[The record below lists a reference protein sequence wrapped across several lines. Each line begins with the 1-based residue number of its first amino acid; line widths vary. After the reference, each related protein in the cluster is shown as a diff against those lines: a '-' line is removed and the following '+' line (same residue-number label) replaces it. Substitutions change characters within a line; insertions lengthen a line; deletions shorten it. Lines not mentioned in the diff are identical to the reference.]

1 MKNILLI
8 AFCLLVSTV
17 WAKEEKNKRIQ
28 YCTTLEEA
36 MQQAAQKHKP
46 IFFNCYAGWAAPSAW
61 MDSVVLTNPDLVS
74 FIQKHFVSLR
84 IDMPK
89 TQEGRKLAERY
100 KIKFYAH
107 YLILD
112 EKGEIIH
119 RISGGSKAPEF
130 KEKLKLSLNPKTSL
144 AGMNQ
149 RYEKGERSAKFLT
162 AYAGV
167 LKTADENKKFQEVA
181 DYYLKHIDS
190 TDLYLPRSWEILW
203 NKGKRYN
210 SEWFRFIYNHR
221 NELIKQNGEKV
232 QTFIIQVLFHQI
244 YPYMIFERV
253 YDKDFISEVEQKVR
267 DLNFNS
273 LSWEQL
279 LAMCNILHLR
289 QEKKYGEMLDLWG
302 KIVPNLPNETLK
314 IKYDVTLGRLQD
326 MSEAEKKQA
335 IAYLEGRMKGMGQS
349 LLAKYRHIVTE
360 LSDYQG
366 ILFETDG
373 LQKALAKARKENKAV
388 FVDCY
393 TSWCGP
399 CKMMSSKVFPD
410 KQAGDFF
417 NPRFISLKIDMEKGE
432 GKELAQKGNI
442 SAFPTYLIL
451 NPQGEVVYTSRGYI
465 PVEELIKRMN
475 EGLEQ
480 WKNNIKTGK

>member
-1 MKNILLI
+1 
-8 AFCLLVSTV
+8 
-17 WAKEEKNKRIQ
+17 
-28 YCTTLEEA
+28 
-36 MQQAAQKHKP
+36 
-46 IFFNCYAGWAAPSAW
+46 
-61 MDSVVLTNPDLVS
+61 
-74 FIQKHFVSLR
+74 
-84 IDMPK
+84 
-89 TQEGRKLAERY
+89 
-100 KIKFYAH
+100 
-107 YLILD
+107 
-112 EKGEIIH
+112 
-119 RISGGSKAPEF
+119 
-130 KEKLKLSLNPKTSL
+130 
-144 AGMNQ
+144 
-149 RYEKGERSAKFLT
+149 
-162 AYAGV
+162 
-167 LKTADENKKFQEVA
+167 
-181 DYYLKHIDS
+181 
-190 TDLYLPRSWEILW
+190 
-203 NKGKRYN
+203 
-210 SEWFRFIYNHR
+210 
-221 NELIKQNGEKV
+221 
-232 QTFIIQVLFHQI
+232 
-244 YPYMIFERV
+244 MIFERV

-335 IAYLEGRMKGMGQS
+335 IASLEGRMKGMGQS

-432 GKELAQKGNI
+432 GKELAQKWNI

>member
-1 MKNILLI
+1 
-8 AFCLLVSTV
+8 
-17 WAKEEKNKRIQ
+17 
-28 YCTTLEEA
+28 
-36 MQQAAQKHKP
+36 
-46 IFFNCYAGWAAPSAW
+46 
-61 MDSVVLTNPDLVS
+61 
-74 FIQKHFVSLR
+74 
-84 IDMPK
+84 
-89 TQEGRKLAERY
+89 
-100 KIKFYAH
+100 
-107 YLILD
+107 
-112 EKGEIIH
+112 
-119 RISGGSKAPEF
+119 
-130 KEKLKLSLNPKTSL
+130 
-144 AGMNQ
+144 
-149 RYEKGERSAKFLT
+149 
-162 AYAGV
+162 
-167 LKTADENKKFQEVA
+167 
-181 DYYLKHIDS
+181 
-190 TDLYLPRSWEILW
+190 
-203 NKGKRYN
+203 
-210 SEWFRFIYNHR
+210 
-221 NELIKQNGEKV
+221 LIKQNGEKV

-432 GKELAQKGNI
+432 GKELAQKWNI